1 MLAKYTYICY
11 YIVTGKKESPE
22 ELENGT
28 GKRKPSKE
36 EIIMKRLSYEKD
48 EKPRHLKGV
57 ETMMFV
63 VRSETT
69 EALCCGAK
77 FDTLEDAREQMALW
91 VEVDDD
97 GESQDWADYILV
109 VPDKDVE
116 DAVHGHA
123 DTEKIVEGKCG
134 NEYHG
139 SHYWEM

>member
-1 MLAKYTYICY
+1 MESAKMI
-11 YIVTGKKESPE
+11 
-22 ELENGT
+22 ELETTAASLYDG
-28 GKRKPSKE
+28 GWGAADRE
-36 EIIMKRLSYEKD
+36 E
-48 EKPRHLKGV
+48 LKGV
-57 ETMMFV
+57 KTMMFV

-69 EALCCGAK
+69 EALCCSDK
-77 FDTLEDAREQMALW
+77 FDTLEEAREQMALW

-97 GESQDWADYILV
+97 GESQDWSDYILA

-123 DTEKIVEGKCG
+123 DTETFVEGKCG

>member
-1 MLAKYTYICY
+1 MLANYTYMCY

-36 EIIMKRLSYEKD
+36 EKIMKNLKKTVSEIKTC
-48 EKPRHLKGV
+48 PKGV
-57 ETMMFV
+57 KVMKFV

-69 EALCCGAK
+69 EALCCSDK
-77 FDTLEDAREQMALW
+77 FDTLEEAREQMALW

-97 GESQDWADYILV
+97 GESQDWSDYILV

-123 DTEKIVEGKCG
+123 DTETFVEGKCG

>member
-36 EIIMKRLSYEKD
+36 DKIMKNLKKTVNETKTC
-48 EKPRHLKGV
+48 LKGV
-57 ETMMFV
+57 KVMMFV

-69 EALCCGAK
+69 EALCCSAK

-97 GESQDWADYILV
+97 GESQDWADYILA
-109 VPDKDVE
+109 VPDEDVE

-123 DTEKIVEGKCG
+123 DSEKFVEGKCG

>member
-1 MLAKYTYICY
+1 MWY

-28 GKRKPSKE
+28 RKWDPSKE
-36 EIIMKRLSYEKD
+36 ENIMKRLSYEKD

-57 ETMMFV
+57 KVMMFV

-69 EALCCGAK
+69 EALCCSDK

-109 VPDKDVE
+109 VPDEDVE

-123 DTEKIVEGKCG
+123 DTEKFVEGKCG